1 MIRFVLSKVHVPSKV
16 LSYESNLL
24 SYESTSDKNAFNT
37 ITTRV
42 RVHVQRCTRVH
53 KVVQL
58 VFSKIDTV
66 EYESTTCT
74 CTVRNSS
81 VHVQ

>member
-58 VFSKIDTV
+58 VFSKIDRIRKYYVYVYRT
-66 EYESTTCT
+66 
-74 CTVRNSS
+74 
-81 VHVQ
+81 